1 LQLLPEDVDKE
12 EVDSV
17 VTGKFDAEYDAVEVT
32 GGGVSVAALQLL
44 QDNIQ

>member
-1 LQLLPEDVDKE
+1 LQLLPEDVDK
-12 EVDSV
+12 VDGV
-17 VTGKFDAEYDAVEVT
+17 VTGKLEDAEYDAVEVT